1 MKYSLVTRALAGGW
15 LILAT
20 GFGAISQEQ
29 AIDRYIRIAMDSN
42 IVVQQKHISLDKAL
56 LSLKTAKSL
65 YAPSVSFL
73 AGYQSGD
80 GGRNI
85 SLPLGDLLNN
95 AYATLNQLT
104 GSQQF
109 PHLENQS
116 VNFFPRDFY
125 DAKIRT
131 TLPIINPDIGYGK
144 QISAYQA
151 QLQEYEL
158 AAYKREL
165 VKEIRIAYYN
175 HLQALH
181 TVAIHESARQLA
193 LEGKR
198 VNERLLERGKGLPAY
213 VLRSE
218 SEIAVID
225 SRLTQVNQEVENS
238 RLYFNMLLNRTAD
251 AAIDTSFDEDRA
263 MLAYLPEMPGATDM
277 EKREEL
283 QSLSTLTLIN
293 ETVLKMNKGFR
304 IPRLNGFLDLGA
316 QSEGLK
322 YNRQSRYYM
331 AGLQMEIPLFSA
343 NRNINKIRESE
354 LNIRDA
360 RLGLERLSKQLAL
373 SSRVAQNNLNTAR
386 KNYQSSLAQL
396 RSAEAYQRLIERGYQ
411 AGTHT
416 YIETVDARN
425 QLTAARLAATL
436 GKFQVLQAAAVLER
450 ETASY
455 SINPKNTDNE

>member
-1 MKYSLVTRALAGGW
+1 MRYSFVTGMLASGW
-15 LILAT
+15 LMLAT
-20 GFGAISQEQ
+20 GFGASAQEQ
-29 AIDRYIRIAMDSN
+29 AIDRYIRVAMDSN
-42 IVVQQKHISLDKAL
+42 IVVQQKNISLDKAL

-109 PHLENQS
+109 PQLENQS
-116 VNFFPRDFY
+116 VNFFPRNFY

-131 TLPIINPDIGYGK
+131 TLPIVNPDIGYGR

-165 VKEIRIAYYN
+165 VKEVRVAYYN

-181 TVAIHESARQLA
+181 AVAIHESARQLA

-213 VLRSE
+213 ILRSE

-225 SRLTQVNQEVENS
+225 ARLVQANQEVENS
-238 RLYFNMLLNRTAD
+238 RLYFNMLLNRPAD
-251 AAIDTSFDEDRA
+251 AAIDTSFDEDQAMRA
-263 MLAYLPEMPGATDM
+263 HLPEIPDTRGM

-283 QSLSTLTLIN
+283 QSLSTFVQIN

-304 IPRLNGFLDLGA
+304 IPRLSGFLDLGA
-316 QSEGLK
+316 QSEGMK
-322 YNRQSRYYM
+322 YTRQSRYYM

-343 NRNINKIRESE
+343 SRNTNKIRESE

-360 RLGLERLSKQLAL
+360 RLGLEKLSQQLAL
-373 SSRVAQNNLNTAR
+373 SSRVAQNNLNAAW
-386 KNYQSSLAQL
+386 KSYQASLTQL
-396 RSAEAYQRLIERGYQ
+396 QGAEAYQRLIERGYQ

-425 QLTAARLAATL
+425 QLTAARLAVIL
-436 GKFQVLQAAAVLER
+436 GKFQVLQAAALLER

-455 SINPKNTDNE
+455 SINPKNADNE